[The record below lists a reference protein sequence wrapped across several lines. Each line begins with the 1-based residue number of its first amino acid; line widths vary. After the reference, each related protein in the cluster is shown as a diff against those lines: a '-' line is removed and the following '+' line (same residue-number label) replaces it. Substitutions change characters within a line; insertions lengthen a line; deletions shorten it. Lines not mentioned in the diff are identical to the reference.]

1 MDGIAKLVSEFHQQ
15 YPDVKFHTY
24 SGDADAVLDRI
35 DKGLPDMGLL
45 LGPVRQEKYDYLK
58 LHQKDIY
65 GLRLPKDCQLAQQTV
80 INIDQLKTLPI
91 ILADQTFWGHHSS
104 LFMQKRGKDKLT
116 ILEIWGHDHPFT
128 ISSRGR
134 SLIFESCVAKSDRLN
149 CTFPAL
155 SLSARPCIMAVE
167 SSK

>member
-58 LHQKDIY
+58 LHQKDI
-65 GLRLPKDCQLAQQTV
+65 
-80 INIDQLKTLPI
+80 
-91 ILADQTFWGHHSS
+91 
-104 LFMQKRGKDKLT
+104 
-116 ILEIWGHDHPFT
+116 
-128 ISSRGR
+128 
-134 SLIFESCVAKSDRLN
+134 
-149 CTFPAL
+149 
-155 SLSARPCIMAVE
+155 
-167 SSK
+167 